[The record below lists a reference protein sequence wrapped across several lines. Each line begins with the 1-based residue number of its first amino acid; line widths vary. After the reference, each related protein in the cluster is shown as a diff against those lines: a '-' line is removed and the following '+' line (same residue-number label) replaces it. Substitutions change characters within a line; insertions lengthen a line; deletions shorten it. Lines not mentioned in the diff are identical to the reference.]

1 MQINGQGGFVL
12 NFIWV
17 WNGKKIKQYMIVVI
31 AAFFTAGILYVERS
45 QVSVFSPA
53 AEATAYYKAET
64 NDKKIALT
72 FNISWGEEKA
82 IPILD
87 TLKEEGINNATFFL
101 SASWAERHP
110 DIVERIVKD
119 GHEIGSHG
127 YRYENYPG
135 WEEDKI
141 RKDIQRAHQTL
152 YELTNKTP
160 KLLRPPNGNF
170 DKRVL
175 KIAEAQKYKLIHWSI
190 DSKDYSNPGVE
201 QIVSNVVENA
211 TGGDIVL
218 FHASDR
224 VKYTNTALPTII
236 GQLKKKGYSFVSV
249 SELLASTDTKS
260 KEIN

>member
-1 MQINGQGGFVL
+1 M

-17 WNGKKIKQYMIVVI
+17 WNSKKIKQYLIIVI

-45 QVSVFSPA
+45 QIAVFSPS
-53 AEATAYYKAET
+53 AEATAIYKAET
-64 NDKKIALT
+64 NEKKIALT

-82 IPILD
+82 LPILD
-87 TLKEEGINNATFFL
+87 ILKEKGVNNATFFL

-110 DIVERIVKD
+110 DIVERILKD
-119 GHEIGSHG
+119 GHEIGNHG
-127 YRYENYPG
+127 YRYENYPQ
-135 WEEDKI
+135 WDDDKI
-141 RKDIQRAHQTL
+141 RKDIRRAHQTL

-175 KIAEAQKYKLIHWSI
+175 GISEAEKYTIIHWSV

-201 QIVSNVVENA
+201 QIISNVVDRVS
-211 TGGDIVL
+211 GGDIVL

-224 VKYTNTALPTII
+224 VKQTHKALPDVID
-236 GQLKKKGYSFVSV
+236 QLKKKDYSFVTV
-249 SELLASTDTKS
+249 TELLASTDAKS
-260 KEIN
+260 KEIK

>member
-1 MQINGQGGFVL
+1 M

-17 WNGKKIKQYMIVVI
+17 WNGKKIKQYLIVVI

-45 QVSVFSPA
+45 QVTVFSPST
-53 AEATAYYKAET
+53 EATAIYKAET
-64 NDKKIALT
+64 KEKKLALT

-87 TLKEEGINNATFFL
+87 VLKENEINNATFFL

-135 WEEDKI
+135 WEDEKV

-152 YELTNKTP
+152 YELTNKSP

-175 KIAEAQKYKLIHWSI
+175 KIAEAQNYKLIHWSI
-190 DSKDYSNPGVE
+190 DSQDYSNPGVE
-201 QIVSNVVENA
+201 QIVSNVMDNA
-211 TGGDIVL
+211 SGGDIVL

-224 VKYTNTALPTII
+224 VKQTHKALPTII
-236 GQLKKKGYSFVSV
+236 NQLKKKGYSFVSV
-249 SELLASTDTKS
+249 SELIANTDAKS
-260 KEIN
+260 EEI

>member
-1 MQINGQGGFVL
+1 M
-12 NFIWV
+12 NFIWI

-45 QVSVFSPA
+45 QITVFSPV
-53 AEATAYYKAET
+53 AEATAIYKAET
-64 NDKKIALT
+64 NEKKIALT
-72 FNISWGEEKA
+72 FNLSWGEEKA

-87 TLKEEGINNATFFL
+87 VLKDQGINNATFFL

-127 YRYENYPG
+127 YRYENYPQ
-135 WEEDKI
+135 WEDEKI
-141 RKDIQRAHQTL
+141 RKDIQMAHNTL
-152 YELTNKTP
+152 YELTNKVP

-175 KIAEAQKYKLIHWSI
+175 KIAEAQKYKLIHWSV
-190 DSKDYSNPGVE
+190 DSKDYTNPGVE
-201 QIVSNVVENA
+201 QIISNVMDNV
-211 TGGDIVL
+211 TGGDIIL

-224 VKYTNTALPTII
+224 VKQTQKALPTII
-236 GQLKKKGYSFVSV
+236 DGLKKKGYDFVTV
-249 SELLASTDTKS
+249 SELIAHTEAKS
-260 KEIN
+260 SEVK

>member
-1 MQINGQGGFVL
+1 M
-12 NFIWV
+12 NFIWI

-45 QVSVFSPA
+45 QISVFSPTVESSA
-53 AEATAYYKAET
+53 IYKAET
-64 NDKKIALT
+64 TEKKIALT

-87 TLKEEGINNATFFL
+87 ILKEKGINNASFFL

-127 YRYENYPG
+127 YRYENYPE
-135 WEEDKI
+135 WDDEKI

-152 YELTNKTP
+152 YELTNKAP

-175 KIAEAQKYKLIHWSI
+175 KIAEVQNYKVIHWSV
-190 DSKDYSNPGVE
+190 DSKDYSNPGVD
-201 QIVSNVVENA
+201 QIVSNVVDEV

-224 VKYTNTALPTII
+224 VKQTHKALPIVI
-236 GQLKKKGYSFVSV
+236 DKLKASGYSFVSV
-249 SELLASTDTKS
+249 SELIANTKTKS
-260 KEIN
+260 KEL

>member
-1 MQINGQGGFVL
+1 M
-12 NFIWV
+12 NFIWI

-45 QVSVFSPA
+45 QITVFSPT
-53 AEATAYYKAET
+53 AEATAIYKAET
-64 NDKKIALT
+64 NEKKIALT

-82 IPILD
+82 TEILD
-87 TLKEEGINNATFFL
+87 VLKEHEINNATFFL

-119 GHEIGSHG
+119 GHEIGNHG
-127 YRYENYPG
+127 YRYENYPQ
-135 WEEDKI
+135 WEDDKI

-152 YELTNKTP
+152 FDLTNKTP

-175 KIAEAQKYKLIHWSI
+175 KIAEAQKYKLVHWSV
-190 DSKDYSNPGVE
+190 DSKDYGNPGIE
-201 QIVSNVVENA
+201 QIITNVMSNV

-224 VKYTNTALPTII
+224 VKQTQKALPPII
-236 GQLKKKGYSFVSV
+236 DKLRNKGYDFVSV
-249 SELLASTDTKS
+249 SELIAGTEAKS
-260 KEIN
+260 SEIK

>member
-1 MQINGQGGFVL
+1 M
-12 NFIWV
+12 NFIWI

-45 QVSVFSPA
+45 QVTVFSPT
-53 AEATAYYKAET
+53 AEASAIYKAET
-64 NDKKIALT
+64 KEKKIALT

-87 TLKEEGINNATFFL
+87 VLKEQGIDNATFFL

-127 YRYENYPG
+127 YRYENYPH
-135 WEEDKI
+135 WEDDKI
-141 RKDIQRAHQTL
+141 RKDIQRAHHTL

-175 KIAEAQKYKLIHWSI
+175 KIAETQKYKLIHWSI
-190 DSKDYSNPGVE
+190 DSNDYGNPGVDE
-201 QIVSNVVENA
+201 IITNVMDNV

-224 VKYTNTALPTII
+224 VKQTHKALPTII
-236 GQLKKKGYSFVSV
+236 EQLKSKGYDFVTV
-249 SELLASTDTKS
+249 SELLASTEANS
-260 KEIN
+260 SEIK

>member
-1 MQINGQGGFVL
+1 M

-17 WNGKKIKQYMIVVI
+17 WSGKRIKQYMIVII
-31 AAFFTAGILYVERS
+31 AAFFTAGILYVEGN
-45 QVSVFSPA
+45 QLTVFSPSA
-53 AEATAYYKAET
+53 KASAIYKADTKE
-64 NDKKIALT
+64 KKVALT

-82 IPILD
+82 LPILD
-87 TLKEEGINNATFFL
+87 LLKENGIDNATFFL

-127 YRYENYPG
+127 YRYEDYPQ

-141 RKDIQRAHQTL
+141 RKDIQKAHQTL
-152 YELTNKTP
+152 YELTKKTP
-160 KLLRPPNGNF
+160 RLLRPPNGNF

-175 KIAEAQKYKLIHWSI
+175 KIAESQKYQLIHWSV

-201 QIVSNVVENA
+201 QIVKNVLENISP
-211 TGGDIVL
+211 GDIVL

-224 VKYTNTALPTII
+224 VKQTHQALPTII
-236 GQLKKKGYSFVSV
+236 TELKKNNYSFVSV
-249 SELLASTDTKS
+249 SELLASTNAKS
-260 KEIN
+260 EEIK

>member
-1 MQINGQGGFVL
+1 M
-12 NFIWV
+12 NFIWI

-31 AAFFTAGILYVERS
+31 AAFFTAGVLYVERS
-45 QVSVFSPA
+45 QITVFSPS
-53 AEATAYYKAET
+53 AEATAIYKAET
-64 NDKKIALT
+64 SEKKIALT

-87 TLKEEGINNATFFL
+87 ILKDEEINNATFFL

-127 YRYENYPG
+127 YRYENYPQ
-135 WEEDKI
+135 WEDEKI

-152 YELTNKTP
+152 YELTNKAP

-190 DSKDYSNPGVE
+190 DSKDYGNPGVE
-201 QIVSNVVENA
+201 QIITNVMDNV

-224 VKYTNTALPTII
+224 VKQTHKALPAII
-236 GQLKKKGYSFVSV
+236 DQLKNKGYEFVSV
-249 SELLASTDTKS
+249 SELITSTEANS
-260 KEIN
+260 SEIK

>member
-1 MQINGQGGFVL
+1 M
-12 NFIWV
+12 NFIWI
-17 WNGKKIKQYMIVVI
+17 WNGKKIKQYMIVVV
-31 AAFFTAGILYVERS
+31 AAFFTAGVLYVERS
-45 QVSVFSPA
+45 QITVFSPS
-53 AEATAYYKAET
+53 AEATAIYKAET
-64 NDKKIALT
+64 SEKKIALT

-87 TLKEEGINNATFFL
+87 ILKDEEINNATFFL

-127 YRYENYPG
+127 YRYENYPQ
-135 WEEDKI
+135 WEDEKV

-152 YELTNKTP
+152 YELTNKAP

-190 DSKDYSNPGVE
+190 DSKDYGNPGVE
-201 QIVSNVVENA
+201 QIISNVMDNV

-224 VKYTNTALPTII
+224 VKQTHKALPTII
-236 GQLKKKGYSFVSV
+236 DHLKDKGYEFVSV
-249 SELLASTDTKS
+249 SELITSTEADS
-260 KEIN
+260 SEIK

>member
-1 MQINGQGGFVL
+1 M

-45 QVSVFSPA
+45 QVSVFSPS
-53 AEATAYYKAET
+53 AEVNAIYKAET
-64 NDKKIALT
+64 SDKKVALT
-72 FNISWGEEKA
+72 FNISWGEERA

-87 TLKEEGINNATFFL
+87 VLKDANINNATFFL

-119 GHEIGSHG
+119 GHEIGNHG

-135 WEEDKI
+135 WEDDKI
-141 RKDIQRAHQTL
+141 RKDIRTAHHTL
-152 YELTNKTP
+152 YELTNKSA

-175 KIAEAQKYKLIHWSI
+175 KIAEAEQYKLIHWSV
-190 DSKDYSNPGVE
+190 DSKDYNNPGTE
-201 QIVSNVVENA
+201 QIVRNVVDSV

-224 VKYTNTALPTII
+224 VKQTHNALPII
-236 GQLKKKGYSFVSV
+236 ISELKKKNYSFVSV
-249 SELLASTDTKS
+249 SELLASTDAKS
-260 KEIN
+260 EEIK

>member
-1 MQINGQGGFVL
+1 M
-12 NFIWV
+12 NFIWI

-45 QVSVFSPA
+45 QISVFLPT
-53 AEATAYYKAET
+53 AEANAIYKAET
-64 NDKKIALT
+64 KEKKIALT

-87 TLKEEGINNATFFL
+87 VLKENGINNATFFL

-127 YRYENYPG
+127 YRYEDYPQ
-135 WEEDKI
+135 WEDDKI
-141 RKDIQRAHQTL
+141 RKDIQRAHQVL
-152 YELTNKTP
+152 FELTDKAP

-175 KIAEAQKYKLIHWSI
+175 KIAEAQKYQLVHWSI
-190 DSKDYSNPGVE
+190 DSKDYGNPGVE
-201 QIVSNVVENA
+201 QVISNVLDHV

-224 VKYTNTALPTII
+224 VKHTEKALPTII
-236 GQLKKKGYSFVSV
+236 ERLKGKGYDFVSV
-249 SELLASTDTKS
+249 SELLASTETDSSEVK
-260 KEIN
+260 